1 MEKKSENKIKNDK
14 NQNSNTL
21 EYHNNIRIK
30 ASDIKKNYEKVNS
43 ENITGTPY
51 DDVFRTMLNDCSRF
65 ILPLL
70 NEVFGENYDGTET
83 IVFANDYHYQNKQK
97 GAEDKIITDASF
109 KVIKGDIEK
118 KYHLECQST
127 IDNSMVLRFFEYD
140 SQIALDDATI
150 EKIVGDDGG
159 KKSDGVLTVTF
170 PHSAVLYLRSNKN
183 TGDVMTMRFV
193 TPGGEVKYD
202 IPIIKMQ
209 TYTLEDIWE
218 KEIYLLIPFYIFTHE
233 ANFPKYNEDENLLQG
248 LVNEFKEICIKME
261 ELTQQGKMTE
271 LERRIIIELSKK
283 VIDNIARKY
292 EKIRKG
298 VDGIMGGKVIETE
311 AKKMYNRGISEGR
324 NEGILIGEENGRSE
338 GIIGAIGILKDLNMS
353 ESEIKKQIIKKFS
366 LSEEAAAKYLMEC
379 SK

>member
-1 MEKKSENKIKNDK
+1 MEKNGENKIKKDK
-14 NQNSNTL
+14 KQNSNAM
-21 EYHNNIRIK
+21 EYHNDNSIK
-30 ASDIKKNYEKVNS
+30 ASDIISNDDRVNGK
-43 ENITGTPY
+43 NITSTPY

-83 IVFANDYHYQNKQK
+83 IVFANDYHFQNKQD

-109 KVIKGDIEK
+109 KVIKGDTEK
-118 KYHLECQST
+118 KYHFECQST

-183 TGDVMTMRFV
+183 TGDVMTIRFV

-233 ANFPKYNEDENLLQG
+233 ANFPKYNEDEKLLQG
-248 LVNEFKEICIKME
+248 LVDEFKEICVKME
-261 ELTQQGKMTE
+261 ELTHQGKMTE
-271 LERRIIIELSKK
+271 LENRIIVELSKK
-283 VIDNIARKY
+283 VVDNIARKY
-292 EKIRKG
+292 ERIRKG
-298 VDGIMGGKVIETE
+298 VEGIMGGKVIETE
-311 AKKMYNRGISEGR
+311 AKKMYNRGISEG
-324 NEGILIGEENGRSE
+324 ILLGEENGRSE

-353 ESEIKKQIIKKFS
+353 ESEIKKQIIKKMMIYFDKSSS
-366 LSEEAAAKYLMEC
+366 LRQQSI
-379 SK
+379 

>member
-1 MEKKSENKIKNDK
+1 MEKNGENKIKKDK
-14 NQNSNTL
+14 KQNSNAM
-21 EYHNNIRIK
+21 EYHNDNSIK
-30 ASDIKKNYEKVNS
+30 ASDIISNDDRVNGK
-43 ENITGTPY
+43 NITSTPY

-83 IVFANDYHYQNKQK
+83 IVFANDYHFQNKQD

-109 KVIKGDIEK
+109 KVIKGDTEK
-118 KYHLECQST
+118 KYHFECQST

-183 TGDVMTMRFV
+183 TGDVMTIRFV

-233 ANFPKYNEDENLLQG
+233 ANFPKYNEDEKLLQG
-248 LVNEFKEICIKME
+248 LVDEFKEICVKME
-261 ELTQQGKMTE
+261 ELTHQGKMTE
-271 LERRIIIELSKK
+271 LENRIIVELSKK
-283 VIDNIARKY
+283 VVDNIARKY
-292 EKIRKG
+292 ERIRKG
-298 VDGIMGGKVIETE
+298 VEGIMGGKVIETE
-311 AKKMYNRGISEGR
+311 AKKMYNRGISEG
-324 NEGILIGEENGRSE
+324 ILLGEENGRSE
-338 GIIGAIGILKDLNMS
+338 GIIGAIGLLKDLNMS

-366 LSEEAAAKYLMEC
+366 LSYDAAEKYLKEC

>member
-1 MEKKSENKIKNDK
+1 MEKKSENKIKNDNK
-14 NQNSNTL
+14 QSNNAL
-21 EYHNNIRIK
+21 EHHNNIIIK
-30 ASDIKKNYEKVNS
+30 ESDIKNDYDGVNS
-43 ENITGTPY
+43 ENITSTPY

-83 IVFANDYHYQNKQK
+83 IVFANDYHFQNKQD

-150 EKIVGDDGG
+150 EKIVDDDGG

-209 TYTLEDIWE
+209 SYSLEDIWE

-233 ANFPKYNEDENLLQG
+233 ANFPKYNDDEALLQG
-248 LVNEFKEICIKME
+248 LVDEFKEICIKME
-261 ELTQQGKMTE
+261 ELTRQGKMTE

-338 GIIGAIGILKDLNMS
+338 SLKDL
-353 ESEIKKQIIKKFS
+353 IKKKLAKGKSIAQIADEIEETEDKVLELIEQIKA
-366 LSEEAAAKYLMEC
+366 E
-379 SK
+379 